1 MTLKTSILTLFVIG
15 ALATAAFAQQ
25 PLLSPVPVLAKD
37 GVIPHDGGVFLSP
50 ATAEL
55 VVAYLN
61 GQGQQQ
67 VVRFGKHD
75 QVALLMRSS
84 VAEAADGT
92 YTYAYGLQ
100 NGPPARQHLHTI
112 WIQV

>member
-25 PLLSPVPVLAKD
+25 PLLSPVPVLAKN

-55 VVAYLN
+55 VVAYLD
-61 GQGQQQ
+61 GQGQQH
-67 VVRFGKHD
+67 VVRFGRHD
-75 QVALLMRSS
+75 QVALVMRAS
-84 VAEAADGT
+84 VAQAADGT
-92 YTYAYGLQ
+92 FNYGYVLQ
-100 NGPPARQHLHTI
+100 NGPAAREHLN
-112 WIQV
+112 